1 MSPHSI
7 VLGSAVSVALL
18 TPSALASF
26 VFVSDLGLEQQGA
39 FTGSLELVQVNA
51 TTANLVVTLT
61 NISAAA
67 NGGYLTAFAFNVAPG
82 MTVSVSMGS
91 GLPHWQA
98 LSNPVDANPLPMF
111 DWGAS
116 SSADW
121 QGGGPP
127 AFGIGVGQTVST
139 TLVITAAP
147 GVLSGLTEASFF
159 DASRTGYA
167 FAARFR
173 GFENGM
179 SDKVVGIVPAPGA
192 LALLGLAAA
201 VTRLRRR

>member
-1 MSPHSI
+1 MFPHRRC
-7 VLGSAVSVALL
+7 VGCALVAAVVA
-18 TPSALASF
+18 PSASASF

-39 FTGSLELVQVNA
+39 YTGSLDFVQVNA

-82 MTVSVSMGS
+82 MTIAVSMGS

-98 LSNPVDANPLPMF
+98 LSNPVDASPLPMF

-147 GVLSGLTEASFF
+147 GVLAGLTEASFF

-192 LALLGLAAA
+192 LALLGIAAA